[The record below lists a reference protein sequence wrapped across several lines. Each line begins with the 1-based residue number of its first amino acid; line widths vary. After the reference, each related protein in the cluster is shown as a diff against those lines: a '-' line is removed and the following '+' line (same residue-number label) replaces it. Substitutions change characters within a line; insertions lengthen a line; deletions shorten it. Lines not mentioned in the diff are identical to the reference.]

1 MTDHNTDGE
10 INAHK
15 NDAHD
20 ASLVPDSTDMV
31 LHPSKDSAEKP
42 SSDHRADAVHSP
54 KDLPKN
60 IVLQRLTPNSSWE
73 DFVFSETE
81 REKTFDAE
89 PVAAAAAPVR
99 RSLSM
104 AAVVAI
110 AASVGAIG
118 GALATVGVGQ
128 LMKDDQKQ
136 VAAASVAA
144 EQTKAIESAIGKL
157 NADMAAL
164 KSGNSGNSA
173 QAGKLADRIEKLNDR
188 IDRVEK
194 AQVEPAAKLAKLS
207 DAVEK
212 LRAAEATASVAP
224 APAPAPTAA
233 QPNRLPIVDGWVLRQ
248 VLDGAATVEGRQG
261 IFEVIPGDPLP
272 GVGRVDAIRRQDGRW
287 VVVTSR
293 GLIVAR

>member
-10 INAHK
+10 INAH
-15 NDAHD
+15 NSDANE
-20 ASLVPDSTDMV
+20 AALVPDSTDMV

-42 SSDHRADAVHSP
+42 SSDHPRADTVRPP
-54 KDLPKN
+54 KD
-60 IVLQRLTPNSSWE
+60 IVLQRLTPNNSWQ
-73 DFVFSETE
+73 DFVYNDAE

-89 PVAAAAAPVR
+89 PAPAREAPAR

-104 AAVVAI
+104 AAIVAI

-128 LMKDDQKQ
+128 FLKDDQKP
-136 VAAASVAA
+136 VAAANVAV
-144 EQTKAIESAIGKL
+144 EQNRAIESAIAKL
-157 NADMAAL
+157 NADLSVL

-173 QAGKLADRIEKLNDR
+173 QAGKLADRLEKLSDR

-194 AQVEPAAKLAKLS
+194 AQAEPAAKLAKLS

-212 LRAAEATASVAP
+212 LRAADTTASVAP
-224 APAPAPTAA
+224 TPAPAPAAA
-233 QPNRLPIVDGWVLRQ
+233 QPNRLPVVDGWVLRQ

-261 IFEVIPGDPLP
+261 VFEVIPGDPLP